1 MFVCPI
7 DTHIHILKPMYN
19 WACPRTYIH
28 ICNSM
33 YVCMKCK
40 YIFVWSFI
48 YTWNICYKPFLLSS
62 QHLPLS
68 MDIHTNIYPVV
79 SQHYVFTQLSKVDV
93 VWYGMYVSICDGRMS
108 TENRTI
114 WKLINSKRI
123 KNQTTKKSGKSQS
136 DVEKSRVSGLLIGLA
151 WPVLGGQNESNCN

>member
-1 MFVCPI
+1 MCDKWANKQIELTLTWHKQIKLMFVRPI
-7 DTHIHILKPMYN
+7 DTHKHILKPMYN

-68 MDIHTNIYPVV
+68 MNIHTNIYPVV

-93 VWYGMYVSICDGRMS
+93 VWYVCKDMWWSNVDR
-108 TENRTI
+108 E
-114 WKLINSKRI
+114 
-123 KNQTTKKSGKSQS
+123 
-136 DVEKSRVSGLLIGLA
+136 
-151 WPVLGGQNESNCN
+151 QNNMKID